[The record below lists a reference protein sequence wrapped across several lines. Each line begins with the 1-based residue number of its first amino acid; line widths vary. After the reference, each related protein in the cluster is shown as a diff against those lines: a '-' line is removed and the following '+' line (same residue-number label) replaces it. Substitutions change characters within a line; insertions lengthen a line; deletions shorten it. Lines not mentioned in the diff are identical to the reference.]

1 MRYLYNPSTDT
12 LDDIEDKNFLNKLNF
27 KFNNID
33 DVSLDDTKDK
43 NIKVASETP
52 LEEAEMLLGS
62 EAIEFMKWLKKNPN
76 KTYNDWLKDK
86 TALLTEDQKKDPKII
101 DLTPY
106 IPSFEEEI
114 KEYEKEKKQ
123 KDETT
128 LEEFTKRRLRLMAE
142 KDLNSGISSLTPL
155 RKI

>member
-1 MRYLYNPSTDT
+1 
-12 LDDIEDKNFLNKLNF
+12 
-27 KFNNID
+27 
-33 DVSLDDTKDK
+33 
-43 NIKVASETP
+43 
-52 LEEAEMLLGS
+52 
-62 EAIEFMKWLKKNPN
+62 MKWLKKNPN

-106 IPSFEEEI
+106 LPSFEEEI